1 MTRTHS
7 ALLSLLLVSLFYSFA
22 AAGFELKGEISRLQS
37 KFGRSRPYP
46 ILIMD
51 KEELQWRFA
60 QADALSEEDE
70 DDVREARRV
79 KIIQAYVKEVIGV
92 ELTEIEAMQYDT
104 YATILKD
111 GAFALPLMKSMYPAV
126 YKMCAV
132 MPASPHSNRRLEYD
146 RLLMFKN
153 QDAHQGQHFDD
164 LKTSLS
170 YEVLA
175 RFSLYH
181 ELAHCLDETFMP
193 KTYEYED
200 PHSVHLS
207 ESFAETVALLML
219 QEEGYSDI
227 ALPRAELRSI
237 YSHRIGMNFAQNPQG
252 GLGNPFYI
260 ASGAI
265 YNLADV
271 LLNAPSLNPGDDVYA
286 VARDVV
292 HQFATPSRAFTAI
305 TRWLEDAVAAETQ
318 YRDWSI
324 SAPDLFLES
333 YERLMHYRNTV
344 PLMAQAAFDGTGN
357 TQPVT
362 GVLLPIEK
370 DLCQAF
376 KKKNHIEFE
385 AILHRLTL
393 DLRQEF
399 DTPERQQARQTEL
412 QQIYFTMQERCAA
425 H

>member
-7 ALLSLLLVSLFYSFA
+7 ALLPLLLVSLFYSFA

-60 QADALSEEDE
+60 QANALSDQDD
-70 DDVREARRV
+70 DDVREAKRV

-146 RLLMFKN
+146 RLLMFNN
-153 QDAHQGQHFDD
+153 QEAHQGQHFDD
-164 LKTSLS
+164 LKTTLS

-219 QEEGYSDI
+219 QEEGYTDI

-252 GLGNPFYI
+252 GMGNPFYI

-271 LLNAPSLNPGDDVYA
+271 LLNTPNLNQGDDVYA
-286 VARDVV
+286 VARNVV
-292 HQFATPSRAFTAI
+292 NQFATPSRAFTAI
-305 TRWLEDAVAAETQ
+305 TRWLEDAVSAETQ
-318 YRDWSI
+318 YREWSI
-324 SAPDLFLES
+324 SSPDLFLES
-333 YERLMHYRNTV
+333 FERLIHYRDTV
-344 PLMAQAAFDGTGN
+344 PLMAQAAFNGVGHRL
-357 TQPVT
+357 PVK
-362 GVLLPIEK
+362 GELLSMDK
-370 DLCQAF
+370 GLCQAF
-376 KKKNHIEFE
+376 RKKDRTTFE
-385 AILHRLTL
+385 RILLRLTL

-399 DTPERQQARQTEL
+399 DTPQKQQIRQAEL
-412 QQIYFTMQERCAA
+412 QEIYFTMQERCAA

>member
-60 QADALSEEDE
+60 QADALSDQDD

-79 KIIQAYVKEVIGV
+79 KIIQTYVKEVIGV

-111 GAFALPLMKSMYPAV
+111 GAFALPLFKSMYPAV

-153 QDAHQGQHFDD
+153 QDAHLGQHFDD
-164 LKTSLS
+164 LKTTLS

-181 ELAHCLDETFMP
+181 ELAHCLDDTFMP
-193 KTYEYED
+193 KTYDYED

-207 ESFAETVALLML
+207 ESFAETVALLMM
-219 QEEGYSDI
+219 EAEGFKDI
-227 ALPRAELRSI
+227 AHPRAELRSI

-252 GLGNPFYI
+252 GLGNPSYI

-271 LLNAPSLNPGDDVYA
+271 LLNTPSLNPGDDIYV

-292 HQFATPSRAFTAI
+292 HQFATPSRALTAI
-305 TRWLEDAVAAETQ
+305 TRWLEDAVSAETQ
-318 YRDWSI
+318 YREWSI

-344 PLMAQAAFDGTGN
+344 PLMAQTAFAGTGN
-357 TQPVT
+357 TLPIA
-362 GVLLPIEK
+362 GELLPIEK

-376 KKKNHIEFE
+376 KKKDRASFE
-385 AILHRLTL
+385 RILNRLTL

-399 DTPERQQARQTEL
+399 DTPQRQQARQEEL
-412 QQIYFTMQERCAA
+412 QQIYFTMQKRCAA